1 MDFNNLRK
9 KFINSIKPNKHSNR
23 FTPLNNMFCYGRT
36 GSVLHIHL
44 VPNDLHNMKASL
56 GDEQFNRLI
65 ETKLEDFL
73 GKLQPVVK
81 NDDTISSV
89 FAVSPIFF
97 HENWR
102 KAHEKLGFDPVKEI
116 ILGENDGMPD
126 EQKLKFLNMFKN
138 KRVFYTN
145 LKREKFLTM
154 EYNQIRNEKTN
165 ERTNERTF

>member
-1 MDFNNLRK
+1 MEFNDLRK
-9 KFINSIKPNKHSNR
+9 KFINRIKPNKYSNK

-44 VPNDLHNMKASL
+44 VPKDLHNMKASL
-56 GDEQFNRLI
+56 GDEEFNTLI

-81 NDDTISSV
+81 NDTTISGV

-97 HENWR
+97 HEDWR
-102 KAHEKLGFDPVKEI
+102 KTFEELGFDPVKEI
-116 ILGENDGMPD
+116 ILGENDGMSN

-145 LKREKFLTM
+145 LKREKFLAI
-154 EYNQIRNEKTN
+154 EYNQIKNDKSN
-165 ERTNERTF
+165 ERTV

>member
-1 MDFNNLRK
+1 MGFNDFRQ
-9 KFINSIKPNKHSNR
+9 KFINRIKHNPHSNK
-23 FTPLNNMFCYGRT
+23 FTPLNDMFSYGRT
-36 GSVLHIHL
+36 GSTIHIHL
-44 VPNDLHNMKASL
+44 VPNDLRSTKSSL
-56 GDEQFNRLI
+56 GDEQFNKLI

-73 GKLQPVVK
+73 GKLQTVVK
-81 NDDTISSV
+81 NDTAISGV

-102 KAHEKLGFDPVKEI
+102 KTFEGLGFDPVKEI
-116 ILGENDGMPD
+116 ILGENDGMPH

-154 EYNQIRNEKTN
+154 EYNQIKDEKPNEK
-165 ERTNERTF
+165 FH

>member
-1 MDFNNLRK
+1 MNFNDLRK
-9 KFINSIKPNKHSNR
+9 KFINTLKPNKHNNR

-36 GSVLHIHL
+36 GNTIHIHL
-44 VPNDLHNMKASL
+44 VPNDLRNTKSSL
-56 GDEQFNRLI
+56 GDEQFNKLI

-73 GKLQPVVK
+73 SKLQTVVK
-81 NDDTISSV
+81 NDTAISGV

-102 KAHEKLGFDPVKEI
+102 KTFEGLGFDPVKEI
-116 ILGENDGMPD
+116 ILGENDGMPY

-145 LKREKFLTM
+145 LKREKFLAM
-154 EYNQIRNEKTN
+154 EYNQIKDGKPNEK
-165 ERTNERTF
+165 FH